1 MTSVYCQE
9 GLRQSSIVPGLARM
23 KPCIRSAVEGERGR
37 RKLRGETERR
47 EGGQTAYSSGKL
59 FDIYALSRQDGIF
72 W

>member
-1 MTSVYCQE
+1 
-9 GLRQSSIVPGLARM
+9 M